1 MTDYKKA
8 VLIVVLGGVFLST
21 LGVGTRLMESA
32 TGLQIVFY
40 RALGLAVFSSLL
52 LLYQSGTRFFAAL
65 LEPGWPGFVAGVFL
79 AISSIAVV
87 LAVLNTTVA
96 NAMFVISLAPLLSGL
111 FAWLILGEKVKPR
124 TWIAIGIALIGVLV
138 IINGALSTE
147 GMVGIAFA
155 FLMAI
160 SYGLFTV
167 SLRFGKDLNML
178 PCVCWSAYLLV
189 IILGLSLPSVSIPMQ
204 DVSISLALGVF
215 QIGFGSLMLIAGSR
229 FVPAAQLTLL
239 AMLEVVL
246 SPIWVWLVVN
256 EQPSATA
263 LLGGA
268 IIMCAICFDALAPNR
283 ANATE

>member
-1 MTDYKKA
+1 MTAYKKA
-8 VLIVVLGGVFLST
+8 VVMVVLGGVFLST
-21 LGVGTRLMESA
+21 LGVGTRLMEAAS
-32 TGLQIVFY
+32 GLQIVFY

-52 LLYQSGTRFFAAL
+52 LWYQSGTRFFAAMK
-65 LEPGWPGFVAGVFL
+65 EAGWPGFVAGIFL
-79 AISSIAVV
+79 ALSSIAVV

-111 FAWLILGEKVKPR
+111 FAWMLLGEKVKAR
-124 TWIAIGIALIGVLV
+124 TWIAIGIALVGVLV

-147 GMVGIAFA
+147 GMLGIAYA

-178 PCVCWSAYLLV
+178 PCVCWSAYMLLL
-189 IILGLSLPSVSIPMQ
+189 ILGVSLPSLDVPTQ
-204 DVSISLALGVF
+204 DIGISLTLGVF
-215 QIGFGSLMLIAGSR
+215 QIGLGSILLIAGSKY
-229 FVPAAQLTLL
+229 VPAAQLTLL

-256 EQPSATA
+256 ETPSMAA
-263 LLGGA
+263 LIGGG
-268 IIMCAICFDALAPNR
+268 IIMCAICYDALAPTKQ
-283 ANATE
+283 NA